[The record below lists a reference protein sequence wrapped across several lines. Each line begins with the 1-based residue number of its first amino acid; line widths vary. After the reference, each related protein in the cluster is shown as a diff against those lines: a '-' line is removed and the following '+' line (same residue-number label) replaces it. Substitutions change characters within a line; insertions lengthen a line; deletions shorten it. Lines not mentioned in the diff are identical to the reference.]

1 MQYLCKTNKELIK
14 MEKQKFEKPT
24 TNNPGLVLRIY
35 DNRNK
40 NAIGETTNSLY
51 LQELEELSHK
61 I

>member
-1 MQYLCKTNKELIK
+1 